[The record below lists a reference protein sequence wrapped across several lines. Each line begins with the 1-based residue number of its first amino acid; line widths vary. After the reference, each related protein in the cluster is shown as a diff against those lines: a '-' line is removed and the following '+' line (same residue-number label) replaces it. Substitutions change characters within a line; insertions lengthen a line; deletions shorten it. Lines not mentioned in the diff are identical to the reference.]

1 MSDENVERVR
11 RIADYFNERGEL
23 GPMELFDP
31 LVTFTTRGDVG
42 GPQTYSGHRGM
53 HEALA
58 NFRQVWAEMEWH
70 LVDFVERGDV
80 VVADFRFK
88 IRSQGGVELETEEAW
103 VYRFIRGK
111 IARIEQYGTRV
122 KALEAAGLRE

>member
-1 MSDENVERVR
+1 MAS
-11 RIADYFNERGEL
+11 I
-23 GPMELFDP
+23 
-31 LVTFTTRGDVG
+31 
-42 GPQTYSGHRGM
+42 
-53 HEALA
+53 
-58 NFRQVWAEMEWH
+58 
-70 LVDFVERGDV
+70 VDFDTGAMI
-80 VVADFRFK
+80 VVADFRFE

>member
-11 RIADYFNERGEL
+11 RIADYFDERGEL

-31 LVTFTTRGDVG
+31 LVTFTTRGDDG

-70 LVDFVERGDV
+70 LSSTSTR
-80 VVADFRFK
+80 
-88 IRSQGGVELETEEAW
+88 
-103 VYRFIRGK
+103 
-111 IARIEQYGTRV
+111 AR
-122 KALEAAGLRE
+122 